1 MLLTSSF
8 EVGMATSPSDP
19 APSVAHDGSRP
30 SGLLELDE
38 SVVDDIVMLL
48 AEGQRGMVLN
58 LVADLYPADVALLLR
73 HLPAEEA
80 ERLFHW
86 LPPEVASDTLAEMD
100 DAFRA
105 SLLEDLSQAVLTD
118 LLDALDT
125 DDAVDVLADLPDEVA
140 LQLLPDLEDTEDL
153 AELLEY
159 GEETAGGIMAR
170 EYVAVTPDS
179 TLQEATEEVR
189 RHADDVDEIYTA
201 YVIDDEGVLV
211 GVVSLKQ
218 LLLSSASVL
227 VRDIMNTDFISVAVD
242 VDQEEIGQI
251 VQRYDLLSVPVV
263 DSDGCMLGRITIDD
277 VVDVIR
283 DEAAEDIQ
291 LMSGL
296 TGEEET
302 IDTAFEVSRGR
313 LPWLIIGLVGSG
325 LSGVVIGSFEGTLQQ
340 AVVLATFIPVVT
352 AMGGNAAVQ
361 SAAIAVQGLG
371 SGELWLTDAF
381 RRLGK
386 EMLVALLNGV
396 VVAALLCG
404 TVAALGLGD
413 VATLVATLGLTMLCV
428 SLVAT
433 TNGALI
439 PFMLTW
445 VGIDPASAM
454 GPFVTTLN
462 DIIGLAIYFLI
473 ATALYL

>member
-1 MLLTSSF
+1 MP
-8 EVGMATSPSDP
+8 TSPPDP
-19 APSVAHDGSRP
+19 SPSVTQDGHRP
-30 SGLLELDE
+30 SGLLELDA
-38 SVVDDIVMLL
+38 SVVDDLVALL

-73 HLPAEEA
+73 HLPGEEA
-80 ERLFHW
+80 KQLFRW
-86 LPPEVASDTLAEMD
+86 LPPELASDTLAELE

-105 SLLEDLSQAVLTD
+105 ALLEDLSQPVLAS

-125 DDAVDVLADLPDEVA
+125 DDAVDVLADLPEELA
-140 LQLLPDLEDTEDL
+140 LRLLPDLEDTEDL
-153 AELLEY
+153 TELLEY

-170 EYVAVTPDS
+170 EYVTVQPDW
-179 TLQEATEEVR
+179 TLEEATEAVR

-201 YVIDDEGVLV
+201 YVVDDAGVLV
-211 GVVSLKQ
+211 GVMSLKQ
-218 LLLSSASVL
+218 LLLSSATVP
-227 VRDIMNTDFISVAVD
+227 VRDVMETDFISVSVD
-242 VDQEEIGQI
+242 VDQEEIGEI

-263 DSDGCMLGRITIDD
+263 DVDGTMLGRITIDD

-302 IDTAFEVSRGR
+302 VDTAVQVSRGR

-325 LSGVVIGSFEGTLQQ
+325 MSGAVIGSFEGTLQQ
-340 AVVLATFIPVVT
+340 AVILATFIPIVT

-371 SGELWLTDAF
+371 SGELWLSDAF
-381 RRLGK
+381 KRLGK
-386 EMLVALLNGV
+386 EMVVALLNGTV
-396 VVAALLCG
+396 IAALLCG
-404 TVAALGLGD
+404 TVAALGMGD
-413 VATLVATLGLTMLCV
+413 IGMLVATLGLTMLSV

-439 PFMLTW
+439 PFLLTW
-445 VGIDPASAM
+445 LGVDPASAM

-462 DIIGLAIYFLI
+462 DIVGLAIYFLI

>member
-1 MLLTSSF
+1 MP
-8 EVGMATSPSDP
+8 TSPSDP
-19 APSVAHDGSRP
+19 TPSVAPEGARP
-30 SGLLELDE
+30 SGLLELVE
-38 SVVDDIVMLL
+38 SVVDDIVALL
-48 AEGQRGMVLN
+48 ADGQRGMVLN
-58 LVADLYPADVALLLR
+58 LVADLYPADVALLLH
-73 HLPAEEA
+73 HLPATEA
-80 ERLFHW
+80 KQLFRW
-86 LPPEVASDTLAEMD
+86 LPPEVASDTLAELE
-100 DAFRA
+100 DAYRA
-105 SLLEDLSQAVLTD
+105 DLLEGLSPTALTD

-125 DDAVDVLADLPDEVA
+125 DDTVDVLADLPHELA
-140 LQLLPDLEDTEDL
+140 LQLLPDLKDTEDL
-153 AELLEY
+153 IELLEY
-159 GEETAGGIMAR
+159 GEETAGGLMAR
-170 EYVAVTPDS
+170 EYVSVPPDW

-189 RHADDVDEIYTA
+189 RNADAVDEVYTA
-201 YVIDDEGVLV
+201 YVVDADGILV

-227 VRDIMNTDFISVAVD
+227 VRDIMETDFISVSVD
-242 VDQEEIGQI
+242 VDQEEVGQL

-263 DSDGCMLGRITIDD
+263 DEGGRLLGRITIDD

-313 LPWLIIGLVGSG
+313 LPWLIVGLVGSG
-325 LSGVVIGSFEGTLQQ
+325 LSGLVIGTFEGTLQQ
-340 AVVLATFIPVVT
+340 AVVLATFIPIVT

-371 SGELWLTDAF
+371 SGELWLSDAF

-386 EMLVALLNGV
+386 EVLVALLNGTV
-396 VVAALLCG
+396 IAGLLCG

-413 VATLVATLGLTMLCV
+413 VGTLVMTLGLTMVAV

-439 PFMLTW
+439 PFLLTW
-445 VGIDPASAM
+445 IGVDPASAM

-462 DIIGLAIYFLI
+462 DIVGLAIYFLI
-473 ATALYL
+473 ATTLYL

>member
-1 MLLTSSF
+1 M
-8 EVGMATSPSDP
+8 
-19 APSVAHDGSRP
+19 P

-38 SVVDDIVMLL
+38 SVVDDIVALL

-73 HLPAEEA
+73 HLPSDEA
-80 ERLFHW
+80 KQLFRW
-86 LPPEVASDTLAEMD
+86 LPPELGSESLAELE
-100 DAFRA
+100 DAYRVA
-105 SLLEDLSQAVLTD
+105 LLEDLSEDALTN
-118 LLDALDT
+118 LLDVLDT
-125 DDAVDVLADLPDEVA
+125 DDAVDVLADLPDDVA
-140 LQLLPDLEDTEDL
+140 LQLLPDLENSEDIT
-153 AELLEY
+153 ELLAY
-159 GEETAGGIMAR
+159 GPETAGGIMAR
-170 EYVAVTPDS
+170 EYVAVAPDW

-189 RHADDVDEIYTA
+189 RHADEVDEIYTA
-201 YVIDDEGVLV
+201 YVVDEAGLLV

-218 LLLSSASVL
+218 LLLSSATVP
-227 VRDIMNTDFISVAVD
+227 VRDIMDPDFISVSVE
-242 VDQEEIGQI
+242 VDQEEVGEL

-263 DSDGCMLGRITIDD
+263 DGEGRMLGRITIDD

-283 DEAAEDIQ
+283 EEAAEDIQ

-302 IDTAFEVSRGR
+302 VDTAFEVSRGR
-313 LPWLIIGLVGSG
+313 LPWLIVGLVGSG
-325 LSGVVIGSFEGTLQQ
+325 LSGLVIGTFEATLQQ
-340 AVVLATFIPVVT
+340 AVVLATFIPIVT

-371 SGELWLTDAF
+371 SGELWLSDAF

-386 EMLVALLNGV
+386 ELLVALLNGFV
-396 VVAALLCG
+396 IAALLCV
-404 TVAALGLGD
+404 TVAALGMGD
-413 VATLVATLGLTMLCV
+413 VRTLVVTLALTMLSV

-439 PFMLTW
+439 PFLLTW
-445 VGIDPASAM
+445 MGIDPASAM

-462 DIIGLAIYFLI
+462 DIVGLAVYFLI